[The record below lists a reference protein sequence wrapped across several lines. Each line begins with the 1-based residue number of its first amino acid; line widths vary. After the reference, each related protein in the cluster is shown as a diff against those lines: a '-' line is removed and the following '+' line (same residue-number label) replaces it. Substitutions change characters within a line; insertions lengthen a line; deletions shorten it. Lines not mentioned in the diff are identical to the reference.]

1 MADSRSRDKIP
12 FSADVLQL
20 STSLSEKAYRP
31 IRLKLALNL
40 ANERN
45 VCHDV
50 IISRVNYE
58 KIHQGHNVGNHRRWT
73 P

>member
-1 MADSRSRDKIP
+1 MADFRSRDKIP

-40 ANERN
+40 TNEKN

-50 IISRVNYE
+50 IISRVHYE
-58 KIHQGHNVGNHRRWT
+58 KIYQGHDAGNHRRWT
-73 P
+73 L